1 MKVLKERLPCI
12 SNNKFTWE
20 YHNLDT
26 GEKGTVCLMSRKE
39 YDEIVSIDND
49 VNKYL
54 SSGTI
59 CFKEISNNTKR
70 QTKGKINYDYIK
82 RKRNRII

>member
-1 MKVLKERLPCI
+1 MKVLKEILSCI

-26 GEKGTVCLMSRKE
+26 GEKGTICLMSRKE
-39 YDEIVSIDND
+39 YVEIVSIDND

-59 CFKEISNNTKR
+59 LFKEIS
-70 QTKGKINYDYIK
+70 KIG
-82 RKRNRII
+82 RAHV